1 MNEPVREYGL
11 QVLRLPKELKQA
23 EAMVKARPRVARPVT
38 GPHAR
43 GLPSSPEERAAEMIR
58 MRLLTSILGRRA
70 VEPASFVSGYLHWSR
85 ACVAVGQH

>member
-11 QVLRLPKELKQA
+11 QVLRLRKELKQA

-43 GLPSSPEERAAEMIR
+43 GLPSSPKERAAEMIR
-58 MRLLTSILGRRA
+58 MRLLTAEMQYHELGGSEQLLRELLA
-70 VEPASFVSGYLHWSR
+70 DGGW
-85 ACVAVGQH
+85 